1 MDNFPFSKVGY
12 VIVPWRVD
20 GYSPHMLWFFGP
32 FIKLHVGVFATYFD
46 RKVNDSREKRETCTN
61 FPSPPLPKSKIIVV
75 FGEVNKTRHEKTTLV
90 FKHIHS
96 PQIGETWT
104 NPHPLESKKTDWI
117 ITIEVFVKLFTT
129 LDLAKL
135 FANLCRKGYPFYYS
149 SHSAKGPWNKS

>member
-1 MDNFPFSKVGY
+1 
-12 VIVPWRVD
+12 
-20 GYSPHMLWFFGP
+20 MLWFFGP
-32 FIKLHVGVFATYFD
+32 FIKLHVGIFATYFD

-117 ITIEVFVKLFTT
+117 ITIEVLWNYLQPWIWPNFLQIFAGRGIHSIIRLTQPKGHEIKVKALIF
-129 LDLAKL
+129 LL
-135 FANLCRKGYPFYYS
+135 NM
-149 SHSAKGPWNKS
+149 